1 MTPCQRDKT
10 DIEKLNREI
19 HKVVTTYDDD
29 AVIDPDGVATHVIAS
44 IDDHLRY
51 IAAHLEIRQLTRAI
65 LRRAYEVDPE
75 TQETRRRQ
83 PSLPN
88 LPLVQDRYPKM
99 PYGHGYI
106 KRDLMTKEDWRGNVD
121 RLRGKGGKLIEHA
134 DQLEEWGRDRYEEV
148 GFGT

>member
-19 HKVVTTYDDD
+19 HKMVLALDDD
-29 AVIDPDGVATHVIAS
+29 AVIEPDEVATRVIGV
-44 IDDHLRY
+44 IDDQMRY
-51 IAAHLEIRQLTRAI
+51 IAAHLEIRQLARAI
-65 LRRAYEVDPE
+65 LRRSYDLDPE
-75 TQETRRRQ
+75 TQATRRRQ

-134 DQLEEWGRDRYEEV
+134 DQLEEWGRDRFEEV